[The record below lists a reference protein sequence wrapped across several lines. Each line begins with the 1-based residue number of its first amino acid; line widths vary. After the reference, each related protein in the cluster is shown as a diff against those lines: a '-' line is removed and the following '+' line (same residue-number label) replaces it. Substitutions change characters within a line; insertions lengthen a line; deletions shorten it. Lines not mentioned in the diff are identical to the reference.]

1 MNLDIPFAR
10 HKIAIR
16 ASGEQPDSQ
25 ADIWPVL
32 DHVAVAVDDGQPGG
46 FAVAGGGGEAAV
58 RGGGEAAVRGGG
70 ERGVLQFGRWRGCGV
85 AGRA

>member
-1 MNLDIPFAR
+1 VNLDIPFAR

-58 RGGGEAAVRGGG
+58 RGGGE
-70 ERGVLQFGRWRGCGV
+70 RGVLQFGRWRGCGV